1 MFSLYR
7 DKTKRKTPP
16 KKEAPQPTWNG
27 TAQSECFVNY
37 LCENTLGIL
46 FQFINI
52 QLPTLLPSK
61 KKKKSENPNNQ
72 NPQTCKNPLQFPLS
86 SHKGWPQDFTEV
98 YPLLWHL
105 FLALNQLLCLIVLQ
119 STLPVSSLTGRMAA
133 DQHQGLGFILGPSGQ
148 VLEAAIC
155 WRQTCPH
162 RLRARQLFGFATQI
176 PTADHMLES
185 LRGVAW
191 LLAKLRRGR
200 TWAEGGRKMPV
211 LDMKAYDATGFF
223 YASCWGSIWVQSSCH
238 MS

>member
-37 LCENTLGIL
+37 LCEHTLGIL

-61 KKKKSENPNNQ
+61 KKKNLKTPTTKTHKPAKTHYS
-72 NPQTCKNPLQFPLS
+72 FLS
-86 SHKGWPQDFTEV
+86 PHTKGGHKTEV

-211 LDMKAYDATGFF
+211 FDMKAYDATVFF